1 VWTLIANMGTR
12 ITGKIMDPKD
22 TLEILQ
28 LMAGTE
34 YLPEMSGMVRQPGM
48 MGSSWEEGD
57 NLSLK
62 EQKKVSVE
70 EVQQLQEGE
79 NITLFKGEVIRG
91 SSLYIDDVDKLSKEA
106 IQINR
111 FIEVPPPELDTL
123 LAGTPGKIRRS
134 YPRADRVQQ
143 ILHHLAMKP
152 GRSDLENLVLIDPA
166 LAALNELGEEWQ
178 LIWRRRP
185 GAAVRSTLLWHTA
198 LNNLPKRGGGYQ
210 VQAATAQD
218 LAVGSKRLEAYKT
231 QHAGPVA
238 TSDAKPK
245 SVAPEAKQS
254 TPQSNR
260 SSVGPGDT
268 TFRQS
273 TRE

>member
-1 VWTLIANMGTR
+1 
-12 ITGKIMDPKD
+12 
-22 TLEILQ
+22 
-28 LMAGTE
+28 
-34 YLPEMSGMVRQPGM
+34 VRQPGM
-48 MGSSWEEGD
+48 MGASWEEGD

-79 NITLFKGEVIRG
+79 NITLFRGEVIRG

-143 ILHHLAMKP
+143 ILYHLAMKP

-198 LNNLPKRGGGYQ
+198 LKNLPKRGSGYQ
-210 VQAATAQD
+210 VQASTAQD
-218 LAVGSKRLEAYKT
+218 LAVGSKRLDDYKA
-231 QHAGPVA
+231 QHASPVN

-245 SVAPEAKQS
+245 AAAFRAAQPIPE
-254 TPQSNR
+254 R
-260 SSVGPGDT
+260 DEWPGVPADT
-268 TFRQS
+268 AF
-273 TRE
+273 E

>member
-1 VWTLIANMGTR
+1 
-12 ITGKIMDPKD
+12 MDPKD

-143 ILHHLAMKP
+143 ILHRLAMKP
-152 GRSDLENLVLIDPA
+152 GRADLENLVLIDPA
-166 LAALNELGEEWQ
+166 LAALNELEEEWQ

-185 GAAVRSTLLWHTA
+185 GAAVRSSLLWHTA
-198 LNNLPKRGGGYQ
+198 LKNVPKRGGGYQ
-210 VQAATAQD
+210 VQASTAQD
-218 LAVGSKRLEAYKT
+218 LAVGSMRLEAYKA
-231 QHAGPVA
+231 QHASPITV
-238 TSDAKPK
+238 TDAKRK
-245 SVAPEAKQS
+245 IAAPEETQYIPES
-254 TPQSNR
+254 YQQLVDPNDTP
-260 SSVGPGDT
+260 
-268 TFRQS
+268 FR
-273 TRE
+273 